1 LAKKKK
7 KGKNMVGNGKTSLVV
22 VGIIGIDY
30 KGVVSGIF
38 NTEAMPWGYIRSD
51 GKIFI
56 KGLP

>member
-1 LAKKKK
+1 MK